1 MSTAWI
7 KIIQIAVTVL
17 VAVINIFS
25 KRKAD
30 EVKEKHEQKKKMV
43 ESDSDADARFKHGMC
58 IGSKLQ
64 DSDKSDKD
72 I

>member
-1 MSTAWI
+1 MNSAWI

-30 EVKEKHEQKKKMV
+30 KVKEKYEIKKTMV
-43 ESDSDADARFKHGMC
+43 ESDDDADKRFFHAMH

-64 DSDKSDKD
+64 DSNKSDKD